1 LSSPTLR
8 DFEDFSDFILFAAIV
23 EQGGLAGASR
33 SLGIPKSRLSRRLA
47 DLEDRYAVQLVHRTS
62 RRFNV
67 TELGQSFYERC
78 KQMVERSQAAKDF
91 IAQAQARPKGLL
103 RVSAPAALANHWL
116 APRLPIFLFRYP
128 EITLE
133 IDARN
138 WVNDLVV
145 DRIDV
150 AIRIRRMPLDDS
162 DLIVR
167 HLGVSRNILVA
178 APSFMAAEEIHAPED
193 LQRIPLLSVPASEGP
208 SIWPLRRSDDSV
220 HTLTVTPKLVTN
232 ELSVLRAAAEAGV
245 GVAML
250 PAHYCKE
257 HLDCGALVTVLPDWA
272 GPINDIHAA
281 YLSRKGL
288 SVVARAFLDF
298 LVDELPRGD
307 QL

>member
-1 LSSPTLR
+1 MSSPTLR
-8 DFEDFSDFILFAAIV
+8 DFEDFSDFVLFVAIV

-47 DLEDRYAVQLVHRTS
+47 DLEDRFAVQLVHRTS
-62 RRFNV
+62 RRFVV

-116 APRLPIFLFRYP
+116 APCLPTFLFRHP
-128 EITLE
+128 DITIE

-138 WVNDLVV
+138 WVTDLVV
-145 DRIDV
+145 DRIDL
-150 AIRIRRMPLDDS
+150 AIRILRMPLDDS

-178 APSFMAAEEIHAPED
+178 SPSFAAAEKILTPDD
-193 LQRIPLLSVPASEGP
+193 LQRVPLLSVPVSEGQF
-208 SIWPLRRSDDSV
+208 IWPLRGSNDDLY
-220 HTLTVTPKLVTN
+220 TLNIAPRVVTN

-257 HLDCGALVTVLPDWA
+257 RLERGALVTVLPDWA

-288 SVVARAFLDF
+288 SAAARAFLDF

-307 QL
+307 QI